1 MSGSPHWQ
9 RKIQFTC
16 AVPELHSSVSA
27 VLDDN
32 SLRSLGNSAG
42 SVPGHAVAG
51 QAVKGHA
58 GELSLERVADV
69 GASMSPLMPP
79 ATASLIDGVNN
90 VISVSRE
97 LVRGVAVGFLIS
109 RDECLGLFILCVSS
123 ERGQQHQ
130 ALGQRGV
137 EAINGEDAVHAVAAE
152 EYRLIAALVGSDQDL
167 GGLLIVDRQENQIST
182 GLLALGNLGGQVG
195 LVISG
200 KCLSGNDL
208 KVLSS
213 SLSLELLIDTGG
225 VGVRGVIDDADLGAE
240 LVVGDVVSRSNALV
254 GSVKQI
260 WNTLSPL
267 SMTVGSQK
275 RKASS

>member
-32 SLRSLGNSAG
+32 SLRSLGNSTG

-51 QAVKGHA
+51 QTVKGHA
-58 GELSLERVADV
+58 GELGLQRIADV
-69 GASMSPLMPP
+69 GGVHVAVE
-79 ATASLIDGVNN
+79 AAGQNSLVDGVNN

-109 RDECLGLFILCVSS
+109 RDECLGLFILGVRS
-123 ERGQQHQ
+123 ERSQQHQ

-152 EYRLIAALVGSDQDL
+152 EDRLIAALVGSDQDL
-167 GGLLIVDRQENQIST
+167 GSLLIVDGQENQIST

-208 KVLSS
+208 EVLGSMTCG
-213 SLSLELLIDTGG
+213 D
-225 VGVRGVIDDADLGAE
+225 VRGM
-240 LVVGDVVSRSNALV
+240 
-254 GSVKQI
+254 K
-260 WNTLSPL
+260 
-267 SMTVGSQK
+267 
-275 RKASS
+275 